1 MVKTS
6 VEKNDVVVLIDEKGK
21 KILVDTSSGTTKF
34 KNVGVLNPASL
45 VGKDYGVQVEIGT
58 KRFWVLT
65 PSLPDK
71 LQSLRRRAQIILPRD
86 ASHIV
91 MNCGIESGQRVLEAG
106 IGSGSLT
113 IALATAVAPGGQVI
127 SYDVRQDFI
136 DHALMNIT
144 NAGLDH
150 LVLAKLQDVTQGIDE
165 VDVDAVVV
173 DIPNP
178 WDMVEAA
185 WKALKIG
192 GYFCSYSPLVSQVE
206 KTVDALKRFGFIEV
220 RTVENL
226 QREMVVGAQGTRPS
240 FDMLGHTG
248 YLSFARKIRS
258 F

>member
-1 MVKTS
+1 MMKTS

-21 KILVDTSSGTTKF
+21 KILIDISGETTKF
-34 KNVGVLNPASL
+34 KGVGVLNPASL
-45 VGKDYGVQVEIGT
+45 VGKDYGVQVDIGT
-58 KRFWVLT
+58 KRFWVLA
-65 PSLPDK
+65 PSLLDK

-91 MNCGIESGQRVLEAG
+91 MNCGIESGQRVLEGG

-113 IALATAVAPGGQVI
+113 IALATAVAPTGQVI

-136 DHALMNIT
+136 DHALMNIKC
-144 NAGLDH
+144 AGLDH
-150 LVLAKLQDVTQGIDE
+150 LVLAKLQDVTKGIDE
-165 VDVDAVVV
+165 VDLDAVVV

-178 WDMVEAA
+178 WDAVEAA
-185 WKALKIG
+185 WKVLKIG

-226 QREMVVGAQGTRPS
+226 QREMVVGTQGTRPS